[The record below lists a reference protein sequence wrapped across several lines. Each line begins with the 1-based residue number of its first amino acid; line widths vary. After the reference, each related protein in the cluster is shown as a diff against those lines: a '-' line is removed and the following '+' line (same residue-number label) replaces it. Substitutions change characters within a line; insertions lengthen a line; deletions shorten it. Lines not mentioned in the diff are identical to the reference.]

1 MFLIQT
7 FVAPSKIHGIGVF
20 SREHV
25 TAGTTMWRFDPP
37 FDQVLQDSD
46 VANLAQPARDYIEMY
61 AYRCLDLDGK
71 LVLSGDNA
79 RFLNHSDD
87 PNTQEQPFF
96 SIARKAIAAGEE
108 ITCDYGAFCSDWTGL
123 ESEMKSLVPIAKKQF
138 APHRNLYTRLKI
150 SENGVGVFAI
160 REIKK
165 GLRLFEGDGGA
176 AVRVPQAVVDEI
188 TDQHVRQMYIDF
200 CPKRDG
206 NFVTPAEFNELTMSW
221 YMNHSF
227 HPNVRA
233 DESLQFTASRAI
245 SVGEELTIDY
255 SSISDHADGEIAR
268 WTSCSGE

>member
-1 MFLIQT
+1 MFVIET
-7 FVAPSKIHGIGVF
+7 FVAPSKIHGNGVF

-25 TAGTTMWRFDPP
+25 AAGTTIWRFDPP
-37 FDQVLQDSD
+37 FDQVLLDSD

-87 PNTQEQPFF
+87 PNTQEQPFL
-96 SIARKAIAAGEE
+96 SVARKAIAAGDE
-108 ITCDYGAFCSDWTGL
+108 ITCDYGAFCTDWTGL
-123 ESEMKSLVPIAKKQF
+123 GSKMNSLVPATKQF
-138 APHRNLYTRLKI
+138 APHRNLYTRLKV
-150 SENGVGVFAI
+150 SSNGVGVFAI

-165 GLRLFEGDGGA
+165 GLRLFEGDVGE

-188 TDQHVRQMYIDF
+188 SDLSIRQMYIDF

-206 NFVTPAEFNELTMSW
+206 NFITPAEFNELTMSW

-227 HPNVRA
+227 HSNVTA
-233 DESLQFTASRAI
+233 DQNLQFSASRAI

-255 SSISDHADGEIAR
+255 STISDHADAEIAG
-268 WTSCSGE
+268 WTSRHEP